1 MSWPATNGVPVPFL
15 VYPVCVGQHHSERDV
30 PAALRGVMRT
40 QVLGALVFASTIG
53 AAASQ
58 TSGPETAQPSP
69 GQSQDAAKPL
79 TLVGCVQASEAGSN
93 QFTLADD
100 SDKISTYRL
109 SGRSMKKYAGRR
121 VEVVG
126 GMVSSSRLKI
136 TGGLLPSP
144 NVAAQAGAIDP
155 SQAANAGSAG
165 NGAGSGELPEFRVKT
180 VRQLGGACH
189 E

>member
-1 MSWPATNGVPVPFL
+1 
-15 VYPVCVGQHHSERDV
+15 
-30 PAALRGVMRT
+30 MRIH
-40 QVLGALVFASTIG
+40 VLAALVFAGTIG
-53 AAASQ
+53 AAAAQ
-58 TSGPETAQPSP
+58 TGGPDAAQPPSARSKDP
-69 GQSQDAAKPL
+69 VKPL

-100 SDKISTYRL
+100 KDKISTYRL
-109 SGRSMKKYAGRR
+109 SGTSMKKYAGRR

-126 GMVSSSRLKI
+126 GMVSSRLKI

-155 SQAANAGSAG
+155 SQAANAGGGAG
-165 NGAGSGELPEFRVKT
+165 SGTGSGELPEFRVKT
-180 VRQLGGACH
+180 VRQLGGPCH